1 MPGSIEY
8 DERIIDVVADALPQ
22 PPEERELFVSA
33 TGNGDEALH
42 RAVMDALADE
52 EKMGAF
58 LSAPWI
64 EFTRRSSPFACG
76 EIIAEQ
82 PLGLLSSGH
91 RKQFFVVRD
100 LSP

>member
-1 MPGSIEY
+1 MSGSIEY
-8 DERIIDVVADALPQ
+8 DERVIDVVADALPR

-33 TGNGDEALH
+33 TGDGDEALH
-42 RAVMDALADE
+42 RAVKDALADE
-52 EKMGAF
+52 EKMGSF

-64 EFTRRSSPFACG
+64 EFTRRSSPFASRRNF
-76 EIIAEQ
+76 AER
-82 PLGLLSSGH
+82 PLGPLSSGP